1 MSYCFICHRELSD
14 SYDLMWARYV
24 NKLVPVCSEDR
35 ECRALV
41 GQRKKAAP
49 KDGPNAIKETIFDS
63 GIVPQKEGKDNAY

>member
-1 MSYCFICHRELSD
+1 MSYCFICHRDLGD
-14 SYDLMWARYV
+14 SYDLMWAQYV

-49 KDGPNAIKETIFDS
+49 KDGPNAIEETIFD
-63 GIVPQKEGKDNAY
+63 KEIISREGTENNDD